1 MWPIAFTASN
11 NFIRN
16 VITPISA
23 VTNLHSRFNVLDG
36 IERFACSSCKQVIE
50 FPRDFHSK
58 QRDSKTKK
66 PCLPFLLIKGM
77 LFNNGDTSKRHSLI
91 EFQWIVQYF
100 IFDFYVIALLRHER
114 EKYVDY
120 FFNKQ
125 RKRYHSLREFC
136 S

>member
-1 MWPIAFTASN
+1 
-11 NFIRN
+11 
-16 VITPISA
+16 
-23 VTNLHSRFNVLDG
+23 
-36 IERFACSSCKQVIE
+36 
-50 FPRDFHSK
+50 
-58 QRDSKTKK
+58 
-66 PCLPFLLIKGM
+66 M
-77 LFNNGDTSKRHSLI
+77 LFNNGDASKRHSLI